1 MKRAL
6 VTAAVFL
13 VLGIGGDLQLGA
25 AASLPVSAQVLNPY
39 RACTLT
45 ATPSSTTVVADSTVR
60 QGSATSN
67 FGTVTTLIVSSASG
81 ANQRAYVRFDLTL
94 CRPVIPATATVRGA
108 ILRLYLTG
116 LTAVCRTIDL
126 FRAPSAWTETGLIWN
141 NQPFGTTINNP
152 ASGTRTDSFDVGTA
166 SGCENAVT
174 NTYVTGAD
182 VTTDVASFV
191 SGSITNAGWM
201 LRDDVEGSSTVRTTT
216 FASKEAAVVIRAP
229 QLVVTWVAVP

>member
-1 MKRAL
+1 MRRAL
-6 VTAAVFL
+6 VAAAVIL

-25 AASLPVSAQVLNPY
+25 AASLPVAAQGLTPY

-45 ATPSSTTVVADSTVR
+45 ATPSSTTVVTDSTVR

-67 FGTVTTLIVSSASG
+67 FGTVTTLIVSSGSG
-81 ANQRAYVRFDLTL
+81 TNQRPYVRFDLTL
-94 CRPVIPATATVRGA
+94 CRPVIPATAIVRGA
-108 ILRLYLTG
+108 VLRMYVTG
-116 LTAVCRTIDL
+116 LTAVCRTIDI
-126 FRAPSAWTETGLIWN
+126 FDAPSAWTETGLTWN

-166 SGCENAVT
+166 SGCENAVA

-191 SGSITNAGWM
+191 SGSLTNAGWM
-201 LRDDVEGSSTVRTTT
+201 LRDDVEDSSTVRKTT
-216 FASKEAAVVIRAP
+216 FASKEAAVVIQAP